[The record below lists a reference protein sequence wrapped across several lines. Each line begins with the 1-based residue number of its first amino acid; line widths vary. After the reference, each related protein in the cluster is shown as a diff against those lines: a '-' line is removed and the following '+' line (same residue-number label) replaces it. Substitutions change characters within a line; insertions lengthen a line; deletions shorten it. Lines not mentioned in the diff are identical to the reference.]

1 MGREAELA
9 RLRALT
15 GQGTAGIPVVV
26 AVSGPPGAGKTT
38 LALRAAHDLAG
49 RFPDGQLMF
58 DLRGTDDDAPDAAE
72 LLLRVLKALGV
83 ADRDLAMAGP
93 QGHPELC
100 RRVLAERRCLLVL
113 DNARDEAQVR
123 PLLPGAGAGM
133 VVVTSRR
140 MLTGLESVHR
150 LPSANSPAEAAVFLT
165 SLVGQERA
173 EAEPGALA
181 EVAGH
186 CGHLPLALRVAGNW
200 LATRTGWTVRRLA
213 DRLALEERRLDALAA
228 GDLRLSAAFD
238 LSYRQLTPTA
248 ARMFRLLALV
258 DGPDAGVAG
267 AARLT
272 GQSPFDAEDTLEEL
286 VETGLLGADR
296 DRYRFHDLLRLYA
309 RDRLRAEEPA
319 GAAEAARTALHRWL
333 LETTVMAGRW
343 YEPGHGARPPRGR
356 APSTCPPPSTPA
368 GGSGS
373 RASTGW
379 PPCARP
385 PRRGPRR
392 RGGGRRGAA
401 LVLRPVDLLGHWPE
415 VFATAAR
422 CAQALGDPV
431 LEATHL
437 NYHAWALLVC
447 EGRHHDGLDRSA
459 QALAAAVRAGDLA
472 QQGWAHKYTAW
483 AFRLLGDYAAA
494 ARHNGEAATLF
505 EAAGDLH
512 GALQCRVEHDQI
524 LVDGGGRR
532 SPSRRSWT
540 RSPSSTRP
548 ATASN
553 RTSPTSPAR
562 TCGCSSAGPTPS
574 SGTGPRPPSTC
585 ASPWSSAVP
594 AATRPWRAVPWSTS
608 ATVCWPPGTAP
619 GPGTPSPG
627 ASPSAPRPIP
637 SASPRPGNASPRR
650 TPREPPVHPVRWIR
664 RRGGVPYGV
673 LAQDRH
679 PVERVDGDRHPDHGG
694 DLVVGEGPAGVV
706 IGALL
711 RERVGGAGGGLG
723 EASAARSRAVKSSVS
738 RQAAS
743 TPRRRVVSPAR
754 RAARVCTSR
763 QEAQPLIWD
772 TRRLT
777 SSTRIRS
784 SPASAAVARTASA
797 VRTRAW

>member
-1 MGREAELA
+1 MTGAGLEFGALLRRLRLDASLTLEALAEASGVSVRGIGDLERGRVATPQRRTVAALADGLRLDGPERERLLAVARVGRNPRPRPAGLHAFPRGIDDFVGREAELA

-150 LPSANSPAEAAVFLT
+150 LPLGELSPAEAAVFLT
-165 SLVGQERA
+165 SLVGRERA

-213 DRLALEERRLDALAA
+213 DRLALEERRLEALAA
-228 GDLRLSAAFD
+228 GDLRLSAAFN

-343 YEPGHGARPPRGR
+343 YEPDHGAPPATWQGTVDL
-356 APSTCPPPSTPA
+356 STA
-368 GGSGS
+368 EH
-373 RASTGW
+373 
-379 PPCARP
+379 AR
-385 PRRGPRR
+385 RWLRIEGVNWL
-392 RGGGRRGAA
+392 AA
-401 LVLRPVDLLGHWPE
+401 LRAAAAAGDHAVVVEVAEALHWFSDQWIFWGHWPE

-447 EGRHHDGLDRSA
+447 EGRHHDSLDRSA
-459 QALAAAVRAGDLA
+459 QALAAAVRAGDLP

-524 LVDGGGRR
+524 LVDGGRQEESVAEILDTLSFLDQAGDRIE
-532 SPSRRSWT
+532 PHIADFT
-540 RSPSSTRP
+540 RTNLRVLIGGAHAQLGNWSEAAEHLRV
-548 ATASN
+548 AVELC
-553 RTSPTSPAR
+553 R
-562 TCGCSSAGPTPS
+562 AG
-574 SGTGPRPPSTC
+574 
-585 ASPWSSAVP
+585 
-594 AATRPWRAVPWSTS
+594 
-608 ATVCWPPGTAP
+608 
-619 GPGTPSPG
+619 
-627 ASPSAPRPIP
+627 
-637 SASPRPGNASPRR
+637 GNAAMESRAL
-650 TPREPPVHPVRWIR
+650 VHL
-664 RRGGVPYGV
+664 GNSL
-673 LAQDRH
+673 LAA
-679 PVERVDGDRHPDHGG
+679 GDR
-694 DLVVGEGPAGVV
+694 AGARDAFSRCLAL
-706 IGALL
+706 GAAADPQRLTEA
-711 RERVGGAGGGLG
+711 RERLA
-723 EASAARSRAVKSSVS
+723 EA
-738 RQAAS
+738 
-743 TPRRRVVSPAR
+743 
-754 RAARVCTSR
+754 
-763 QEAQPLIWD
+763 D
-772 TRRLT
+772 
-777 SSTRIRS
+777 
-784 SPASAAVARTASA
+784 
-797 VRTRAW
+797 VR

>member
-1 MGREAELA
+1 MTGAGLEFGALLRRLRLDASLTLEALAEASGVSVRGIGDLERGRVATPQRRTVAALADGLRLDGTERERLLAVARVGRNPRPRPAGLHAFPRGIDDFVGREAELA

-150 LPSANSPAEAAVFLT
+150 LPLGELSPAEAAVFLT
-165 SLVGQERA
+165 SLVGGERA

-228 GDLRLSAAFD
+228 GDLRLSAAFN

-343 YEPGHGARPPRGR
+343 YEPDHGAPPATWQGTVDL
-356 APSTCPPPSTPA
+356 STA
-368 GGSGS
+368 GH
-373 RASTGW
+373 
-379 PPCARP
+379 AR
-385 PRRGPRR
+385 RWLRVEGVNWL
-392 RGGGRRGAA
+392 AA
-401 LVLRPVDLLGHWPE
+401 LRAAAAAGDHAVVVEAAEALHWFSDQWIFWGHWPE

-447 EGRHHDGLDRSA
+447 EGRHHDSLDRSA
-459 QALAAAVRAGDLA
+459 QALAAAVRAGDLP

-524 LVDGGGRR
+524 LVDGGRQEESVAEILDTLSFLDQAGDRIE
-532 SPSRRSWT
+532 PHIADFT
-540 RSPSSTRP
+540 RTNLRVLIGGAHAQLGNWSEAAEHLRV
-548 ATASN
+548 AVELC
-553 RTSPTSPAR
+553 R
-562 TCGCSSAGPTPS
+562 AG
-574 SGTGPRPPSTC
+574 
-585 ASPWSSAVP
+585 
-594 AATRPWRAVPWSTS
+594 
-608 ATVCWPPGTAP
+608 
-619 GPGTPSPG
+619 
-627 ASPSAPRPIP
+627 
-637 SASPRPGNASPRR
+637 GNAAMESRAL
-650 TPREPPVHPVRWIR
+650 VHL
-664 RRGGVPYGV
+664 GNSL
-673 LAQDRH
+673 LAA
-679 PVERVDGDRHPDHGG
+679 GDR
-694 DLVVGEGPAGVV
+694 AGARDAFSRCLAL
-706 IGALL
+706 GAAADPQRLTEA
-711 RERVGGAGGGLG
+711 RERLA
-723 EASAARSRAVKSSVS
+723 EA
-738 RQAAS
+738 
-743 TPRRRVVSPAR
+743 
-754 RAARVCTSR
+754 
-763 QEAQPLIWD
+763 D
-772 TRRLT
+772 
-777 SSTRIRS
+777 
-784 SPASAAVARTASA
+784 
-797 VRTRAW
+797 VR